1 MGLSWSNSRR
11 TTTFYHPH
19 PPPPPPPPPYYY
31 HPGEAVSPPPPP
43 PPPHPNHYTTIQQPP
58 PTTSSPPQS
67 YPYPTHPPPPI
78 HSYYNSHPYHSRNY
92 ANHNYQYQPFYYTS
106 HYQPASGWSPVIR
119 PSLGF
124 STTAA
129 STALPIQLEPAPF
142 VDHQN
147 AKRIRND
154 VNVHKDTLK
163 VEIDVSNPD
172 HHLVSFV
179 FDALF
184 DGSIT
189 IFYFAK
195 EEPDGRFVPAF
206 PEVHLPVKISFQKGP
221 GQRFYQPSG
230 TGIDLGFFELDDLSK
245 SSPEEDVFPLVI
257 AAETNLPDDLTDEHI
272 DSVPNTLRHM
282 QITQAVLEKKNGDNF
297 HVRVIR
303 QILWVA
309 GVRYELREIYG
320 IGSSAAEGFDDSDPG
335 KECVICM
342 TEPKDTAVLPCRH
355 MCMCSECAKE
365 LRLQSNKCP
374 ICRQPI
380 EQLIGI
386 KINSGDQ

>member
-1 MGLSWSNSRR
+1 VGFAQKLSTVLLSYPFLQQHKTLHSSFQHPLHFCPTQKMGLSWSNSRR

-43 PPPHPNHYTTIQQPP
+43 PPPHQNHYTTIQQPP

-119 PSLGF
+119 PSVGF

-184 DGSIT
+184 DGRLV
-189 IFYFAK
+189 F
-195 EEPDGRFVPAF
+195 
-206 PEVHLPVKISFQKGP
+206 
-221 GQRFYQPSG
+221 
-230 TGIDLGFFELDDLSK
+230 DLLVLDS
-245 SSPEEDVFPLVI
+245 
-257 AAETNLPDDLTDEHI
+257 
-272 DSVPNTLRHM
+272 
-282 QITQAVLEKKNGDNF
+282 
-297 HVRVIR
+297 
-303 QILWVA
+303 
-309 GVRYELREIYG
+309 
-320 IGSSAAEGFDDSDPG
+320 
-335 KECVICM
+335 C
-342 TEPKDTAVLPCRH
+342 
-355 MCMCSECAKE
+355 
-365 LRLQSNKCP
+365 
-374 ICRQPI
+374 
-380 EQLIGI
+380 
-386 KINSGDQ
+386 